1 VPVIDD
7 DEVYCERVAGMDI
20 SKRDVKVAV
29 RLVENGR
36 VKRLK
41 VRTFGTT
48 TRSLLVLRDWL
59 EELDITLV
67 AMESTGVYWKPLFL
81 VLEDRFECW
90 LLNPRDV
97 KRVPGRKSDVT
108 DAQWISRMAQLGLV
122 EPSFVPDLPVR
133 ELRDLTRYRTNVV
146 RDRTRAVQRLQDL
159 LESAGIKLSSTVSDI
174 TGKSATAMIQAL
186 IDDPESVA
194 KNPGK
199 VANDLALRAMRNKI
213 PELTDALIGR
223 FTDHHGRMAATMLKQ
238 IRDLDAV
245 IAELDKQ
252 IEDEVAPFERVVEH
266 LKTIPGVSDRAAAI
280 IVSEIGIDMSRFR
293 GSDQLASWAGLCP
306 GNNESAGRHLSTR
319 IRKGNRALRAVLFEC
334 ASSASRTQGTYLSA
348 KYHDLH
354 GRMKATKALVALSRI
369 ILETCHHLIVK
380 DTDYKDLGPTYWTS
394 TAGATWTRTASAG
407 PATCWRITATPS
419 RRPSPDLGGGSPNNC
434 THAHQ
439 PARTSRQA
447 TQTRP

>member
-20 SKRDVKVAV
+20 SKRDVEVAV

-380 DTDYKDLGPTYWTS
+380 DTDYKDLGPTYLDEY
-394 TAGATWTRTASAG
+394 RRRDLDKD
-407 PATCWRITATPS
+407 RIRRARNMLEDNGYTVTP
-419 RRPSPDLGGGSPNNC
+419 
-434 THAHQ
+434 TVA
-439 PARTSRQA
+439 
-447 TQTRP
+447 

>member
-1 VPVIDD
+1 MTVVDD

-29 RLVENGR
+29 RLVEKGR
-36 VKRLK
+36 VKQLK
-41 VRTFGTT
+41 VRTFGTA

-81 VLEDRFECW
+81 VLEDRFRCW

-108 DAQWISRMAQLGLV
+108 DAQWIARMAQLGLV
-122 EPSFVPDLPVR
+122 EPSFVPDLAVR

-174 TGKSATAMIQAL
+174 TGKSATAMIRAL
-186 IDDPESVA
+186 INDPERVA
-194 KNPGK
+194 RDPGG
-199 VANDLALRAMRNKI
+199 VANDLALNRMRNKI

-223 FTDHHGRMAATMLKQ
+223 FTAHHARIATTMLQQ
-238 IRDLDAV
+238 ISDLDRIIV
-245 IAELDKQ
+245 DLDQQ
-252 IEDEVAPFERVVEH
+252 IEDELAPFDRVVKH
-266 LKTIPGVSDRAAAI
+266 LVTIPGVSDRAAAI

-293 GSDQLASWAGLCP
+293 GSDHLASWAGLCP

-319 IRKGNRALRAVLFEC
+319 IRKGNPALRALLFEC
-334 ASSASRTQGTYLSA
+334 ATSASRTHDTYLSA
-348 KYHDLH
+348 KYNDLR

-369 ILETCHHLIVK
+369 ILETCHHLIAK
-380 DTDYKDLGPTYWTS
+380 DTDYRDLGPTYLNDYRRRDVDKDRIRRARNILQDNGYTVTPTS
-394 TAGATWTRTASAG
+394 AA
-407 PATCWRITATPS
+407 
-419 RRPSPDLGGGSPNNC
+419 
-434 THAHQ
+434 
-439 PARTSRQA
+439 
-447 TQTRP
+447 

>member
-1 VPVIDD
+1 MPVIDD

-380 DTDYKDLGPTYWTS
+380 DTDYKDLGPTYLDEY
-394 TAGATWTRTASAG
+394 RRRDLDKD
-407 PATCWRITATPS
+407 RIRRARNMLEDNGYTVTP
-419 RRPSPDLGGGSPNNC
+419 
-434 THAHQ
+434 TVA
-439 PARTSRQA
+439 
-447 TQTRP
+447 